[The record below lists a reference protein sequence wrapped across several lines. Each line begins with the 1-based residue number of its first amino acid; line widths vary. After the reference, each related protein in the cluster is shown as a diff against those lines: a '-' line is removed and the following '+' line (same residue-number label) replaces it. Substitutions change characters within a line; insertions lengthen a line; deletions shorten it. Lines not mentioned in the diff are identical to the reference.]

1 MMPIDALRAQ
11 LETLKQLPIRER
23 MFEFA
28 GLVTEYMSAFSIKP
42 VVVGGLAVE
51 LYTLNHYTTHDIDF
65 ISSGWEQ
72 FNKLLTDELAF
83 KRTAREWYHEELEIA
98 IEIPSSDLEGSAEK
112 VVEIELKSG
121 RSIFVIAVE
130 DIIIHRLESV
140 LVSNVQFPEDHEDY
154 QWAYRMFLLHKDDLI
169 DHEYLK
175 QESLKTKTNKWIQD
189 WIKTET

>member
-1 MMPIDALRAQ
+1 MPIEQLKAQ
-11 LETLKQLPIRER
+11 VETLGKLPIRER

-28 GLVTEYMSAFSIKP
+28 GLVTEYMAALHIKP

-72 FNKLLTDELAF
+72 FNHLLTSELGF
-83 KRTAREWYHEELEIA
+83 SRTSREWYHEELEIA

-140 LVSNVQFPEDHEDY
+140 LVSNVRFPADHEDY

-169 DHEYLK
+169 DQDYLK
-175 QESLKTKTNKWIQD
+175 KESIKSGTFKWIQQ
-189 WIKTET
+189 WQQSTK